1 MRCCLLV
8 IMLGLG
14 VYVSPLRPSIRHTI
28 AFGIRP
34 ILSTGFAHRHV
45 IRHQRPGYVT
55 RPSSTIRN
63 KCTAQWAKFEIGDQ
77 VLIDWDEESNASF
90 KSGTIEEIKGG
101 GWYTLCLDDSIRVK
115 RRGSQ
120 LQKKV
125 VDLQDQK
132 ETSETEV
139 MLPNVEI
146 MSLDSMLQ
154 HVHHDNLQSE
164 SKSHLRLDQETLEQ
178 LQSCHTKCNR
188 WLIFSDLHVMPSTLS
203 TCLRV
208 LDFVHTTAVDRDAG
222 ILFLGDFWHHRGF
235 VRVDCLN
242 AVLELMS
249 KWTVPSIMI
258 PGNHDQVNWA
268 GTEHALTPLKNAYR
282 VSCENTERQ
291 YPGPLILSHP
301 TVLMNA
307 LFVPH
312 TRDKSVMKA
321 ILTSEEAANSCALF
335 VHADVKGASM
345 NDLIKSQHG
354 ISADSFPSNKCVYS
368 GHFHKPHVVNIKGS
382 QIRYVGSPYQTSLN
396 EAGQS
401 KALLLVDAN
410 KDWKCI
416 EEITIDV
423 GPRYHRISSVSKFL
437 QVDNDNSLRPG
448 DKVSLAVPQNE
459 LDEMRLLS
467 VSESSL
473 FDAKMKELRC
483 RNVTVEIRN
492 VQTEPIEST
501 SAIQKTESDG
511 QLELEELSPKATLD
525 AYIRA
530 EVSSGG
536 LSSAAAE
543 SRLNI
548 GHAVLSELCDDSSQ
562 HDAVDYSRR
571 KNPVAIELD
580 SVSIAGFGSFRKE
593 VHYPLNKRGI
603 VLLRGTNKD
612 FGSDSNGV
620 GKSTLAMASLW
631 ALIGSL
637 DSRPVQDGRVV
648 DIVNDLS
655 KMAEVT
661 LRGSLDSKAFV
672 IKRTKNMSSGS
683 SLSFALDGTD
693 LTLQAASDTQ
703 KLINEKFAE
712 EPQLLMRSIFHGQHS
727 IGTLLE
733 SSDAK
738 LKEELSSLIS
748 LDVWQK
754 SASLVR
760 SKYRDMQRKVSEID
774 GMLSIRRRDVER
786 ASEKRASAEHELNR
800 RKTAVDEERALL
812 SEQETALTALESSH
826 LEDAITNLQTELRK
840 SNDAIAALE
849 HELYDMTAVDNTR
862 IASLRSQLEEA
873 VLTEQ
878 LLLNDLQRSANNYDA
893 KKAQLVSLE
902 NQINT
907 TRSDWN
913 FGASKTVAAAR
924 SICKTC
930 GQPIS
935 SEETVEFL
943 RRSAMNKIDALISQI
958 QSVSQEVATAEL
970 SKINAAEAVST
981 ISKDVHAYRI
991 NLQREEA
998 SLASRSQDLR
1008 DKLKAE
1014 RLSQSNKSTEYA
1026 RLIKQSQQIS
1036 HSKLSLSDLQS
1047 KLHRLN
1053 DALKAANDT
1062 YKACCADLDSIQQPI
1077 TDMERDKET
1086 MTKEASSYAS
1096 LADIFGTKGIQ
1107 TFVLRNI
1114 VKALEYYSQSY
1125 LDELS
1130 DGSLQLVFEVG
1141 QNDNIVKQA
1150 KVLNGDGCTWRT
1162 RSLSSLSGGQWRRC
1176 SLALSLGFV
1185 DLASHRG
1192 KLRSNLLVLD
1202 EPLTHLDSSGRDSV
1216 GKLLRKMLG
1225 NSNDGGGQV
1234 LGGIGLSTILVIL
1247 QDIAAEEI
1255 EEYFDYIDE
1264 VVKCDG
1270 ESYVVL
1276 DQAFN
1281 R

>member
-1 MRCCLLV
+1 
-8 IMLGLG
+8 
-14 VYVSPLRPSIRHTI
+14 
-28 AFGIRP
+28 
-34 ILSTGFAHRHV
+34 
-45 IRHQRPGYVT
+45 
-55 RPSSTIRN
+55 
-63 KCTAQWAKFEIGDQ
+63 
-77 VLIDWDEESNASF
+77 
-90 KSGTIEEIKGG
+90 
-101 GWYTLCLDDSIRVK
+101 
-115 RRGSQ
+115 
-120 LQKKV
+120 
-125 VDLQDQK
+125 
-132 ETSETEV
+132 
-139 MLPNVEI
+139 
-146 MSLDSMLQ
+146 
-154 HVHHDNLQSE
+154 
-164 SKSHLRLDQETLEQ
+164 
-178 LQSCHTKCNR
+178 
-188 WLIFSDLHVMPSTLS
+188 
-203 TCLRV
+203 
-208 LDFVHTTAVDRDAG
+208 
-222 ILFLGDFWHHRGF
+222 
-235 VRVDCLN
+235 
-242 AVLELMS
+242 
-249 KWTVPSIMI
+249 
-258 PGNHDQVNWA
+258 
-268 GTEHALTPLKNAYR
+268 
-282 VSCENTERQ
+282 
-291 YPGPLILSHP
+291 
-301 TVLMNA
+301 
-307 LFVPH
+307 
-312 TRDKSVMKA
+312 
-321 ILTSEEAANSCALF
+321 
-335 VHADVKGASM
+335 
-345 NDLIKSQHG
+345 
-354 ISADSFPSNKCVYS
+354 
-368 GHFHKPHVVNIKGS
+368 
-382 QIRYVGSPYQTSLN
+382 
-396 EAGQS
+396 
-401 KALLLVDAN
+401 
-410 KDWKCI
+410 
-416 EEITIDV
+416 
-423 GPRYHRISSVSKFL
+423 
-437 QVDNDNSLRPG
+437 
-448 DKVSLAVPQNE
+448 
-459 LDEMRLLS
+459 
-467 VSESSL
+467 
-473 FDAKMKELRC
+473 MKELRC
-483 RNVTVEIRN
+483 RNVTVELRN
-492 VQTEPIEST
+492 IQTEPIEST

-760 SKYRDMQRKVSEID
+760 SKHRDMQRKVSEID

-800 RKTAVDEERALL
+800 RKTAVDEERTLL

-862 IASLRSQLEEA
+862 IASLRSKLEEA
-873 VLTEQ
+873 VSTEQ

-1036 HSKLSLSDLQS
+1036 QSKLSLSDLQS

-1062 YKACCADLDSIQQPI
+1062 YKACCADLDSIQQTI

-1096 LADIFGTKGIQ
+1096 LTDIFGTKGIQ

-1225 NSNDGGGQV
+1225 NNNDGGGQV